1 MDITSF
7 FCTPSKYKCFS
18 HINTLSFFL
27 DILNMNFYKKEKF
40 TGSYQGMRYLIQK
53 DQEEDAEDENVKHD
67 IFRVT
72 IWPGPYNFAST
83 ADDLKSSTVFPF
95 TPEGKEQVV
104 GWLNEQWSARR
115 TEWPGR

>member
-1 MDITSF
+1 MIQND
-7 FCTPSKYKCFS
+7 
-18 HINTLSFFL
+18 

-53 DQEEDAEDENVKHD
+53 DQEEDAEDENVKHE
-67 IFRVT
+67 
-72 IWPGPYNFAST
+72 PFAST
-83 ADDLKSSTVFPF
+83 ADDLKSSAVFPF